1 MQESFFM
8 TVSYSKSSTM
18 RMLHIWGDKNNTVLM
33 NNLQILQNKAAK
45 IVLDRPL
52 PFSSATDVLSTFRL
66 DHSWETYRLYY
77 RCLFVFMC
85 LNNHTS
91 HRFELLANREIHN
104 YNTRYKDNF
113 SPPKVSRNWEKQRL
127 AYQAITDWNNLDRKI
142 KLSIVV
148 FLYLG

>member
-1 MQESFFM
+1 
-8 TVSYSKSSTM
+8 
-18 RMLHIWGDKNNTVLM
+18 
-33 NNLQILQNKAAK
+33 
-45 IVLDRPL
+45 
-52 PFSSATDVLSTFRL
+52 
-66 DHSWETYRLYY
+66 
-77 RCLFVFMC
+77 MC

-104 YNTRYKDNF
+104 YNTRYKDNLR
-113 SPPKVSRNWEKQRL
+113 PPKVSRNWGKQRL